1 MSPLSAPAT
10 ENVKR
15 KRPWLRF
22 SLRTL
27 LILFAIVAVGLA
39 AVTSRMRSAKSQA
52 KIVAAVESMGGGLGG
67 GPVHH
72 SFEEGNVVAFDP
84 GCSGWP
90 KLANEFV
97 PYTHKA
103 SPVPGILLDLLGVD
117 FFHAVRAVELYEPV
131 YFSPELGEAL
141 RDSDRREFD
150 RIISLVSQL
159 DGVDTISVQCS
170 WKCNL
175 EPLSQ
180 LSGLKR
186 VALNM
191 DVEKNDLAFLKG
203 SEVTSLLLGGAV
215 DDESLEII
223 SELPALERLQ
233 MRVGPRDTGSTFT
246 HNGVAKLVEL
256 ECLKELRLNSDI
268 VDDDIG
274 DSLSKM
280 GNLER
285 LGLRLPATEQSIAQH
300 IAPMS
305 VRDLRLIS
313 MVIDSEL
320 FRVIGKMERI
330 EILCLAE
337 SRGYQELSDI
347 DFTALMNSRSLREV
361 HLGDIACS
369 YEQYRSLVTKFGET
383 SFSARLSRKFQSVES
398 VEFYAGKLKDPG
410 FVWKGWIA
418 NEGRIPVLHAA
429 RALACIGD
437 EAVPLLLD
445 ALEDETIDK
454 VSIFDA
460 LQHIG
465 LPVGD
470 FQEDL
475 LDRRDTTRI
484 RRWWERNRV
493 TSRDVRSQYREQIGL
508 PPLD

>member
-52 KIVAAVESMGGGLGG
+52 KIVAAVQSSRGVY
-67 GPVHH
+67 VHY
-72 SFEEGNVVAFDP
+72 SFEESIVIAFDP
-84 GCSGWP
+84 AFSGWP
-90 KLANEFV
+90 KPANEFF
-97 PYTHKA
+97 PYTQKT
-103 SPVPGILLDLLGVD
+103 SPVPGVLVKHLGVD
-117 FFHAVRAVELYEPV
+117 FFHTVRAVELYETV
-131 YFSPELGEAL
+131 YLSPELGEAL

-203 SEVTSLLLGGAV
+203 SEVTSLLLGDAV

-233 MRVGPRDTGSTFT
+233 MRVGPDDTGSTFT

-268 VDDDIG
+268 VGDDIG

-280 GNLER
+280 GNIER

-305 VRDLRLIS
+305 VRDLRLIN

-493 TSRDVRSQYREQIGL
+493 TSRDVRSKYREQIGL